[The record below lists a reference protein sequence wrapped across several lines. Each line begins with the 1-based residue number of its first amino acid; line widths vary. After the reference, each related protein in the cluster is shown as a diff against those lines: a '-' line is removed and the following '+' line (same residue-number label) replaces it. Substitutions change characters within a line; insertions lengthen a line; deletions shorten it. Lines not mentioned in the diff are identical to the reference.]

1 MDKQASIDFAVKAV
15 EDIISFFEVKPQ
27 VQAVVEDD
35 VINIQVGS
43 SQLNSLLIG
52 RGAETL
58 RSLQTLVAAMLHS
71 HDAELVRLN
80 IDIADYKKQ
89 RADKLAAEAEGWIA
103 DVVAHGE
110 PYTARLNA
118 ADRRIVHRVAQSRSE
133 VTTHSEG
140 EGKNRVLIISRVN

>member
-58 RSLQTLVAAMLHS
+58 RSLQTLPRCRAGAPQYRYC
-71 HDAELVRLN
+71 RL
-80 IDIADYKKQ
+80 
-89 RADKLAAEAEGWIA
+89 
-103 DVVAHGE
+103 
-110 PYTARLNA
+110 
-118 ADRRIVHRVAQSRSE
+118 
-133 VTTHSEG
+133 
-140 EGKNRVLIISRVN
+140 

>member
-89 RADKLAAEAEGWIA
+89 RAEAEGWIA

>member
-89 RADKLAAEAEGWIA
+89 RADKLAAEAEG
-103 DVVAHGE
+103 
-110 PYTARLNA
+110 
-118 ADRRIVHRVAQSRSE
+118 
-133 VTTHSEG
+133 
-140 EGKNRVLIISRVN
+140 

>member
-58 RSLQTLVAAMLHS
+58 RSLQALVAAMLHS

-118 ADRRIVHRVAQSRSE
+118 ADRRIVHRVAQNRSE

>member
-71 HDAELVRLN
+71 HNAELVRLN
-80 IDIADYKKQ
+80 IDYKKQ